1 MYLLIL
7 STWACNLQCSYC
19 RVRKQNLF
27 ISEET
32 LRKSI
37 DFLLTS
43 KDEELKFEFFGGEPL
58 LLPFSVLK
66 NVIMYGERKAKKQKK
81 KIDFIMTTNAILLNK
96 EKIEFFKKHNVL
108 LIISLDGSKE
118 SQNKNRPQ
126 VGKKDSF
133 SLIVK
138 NLPLIFK
145 KGVDCY
151 CYTVVTPETV
161 NSLEDNFHS
170 LVNLG
175 FKKIWL
181 MMACGVEWKPQDIL
195 SLERGVKKICRSYP
209 SLLAEKGIILLNL
222 KNWLSPFRMNTELS
236 VNLDGYIYSA
246 CLTYLIKE
254 EKKRKKFVL
263 GHIDNLTESIDE
275 LNKRRLTNEQATG
288 IIYEEQNVLR
298 TLPSNLKVGRFMAES
313 FEKLKKNIFAD
324 KKLRKIY
331 EANSQ

>member
-19 RVRKQNLF
+19 RVRKKNLF

-32 LRKSI
+32 LKKSV

-43 KDEELKFEFFGGEPL
+43 RDKELKFEFFGGEPL

-66 NVIMYGERKAKKQKK
+66 KVITYGEKKAKKKGK
-81 KIDFIMTTNAILLNK
+81 KIDFIITTNAILLD
-96 EKIEFFKKHNVL
+96 ERKIDFFKKHNVL
-108 LIISLDGSKE
+108 LIISLDGSRE
-118 SQNKNRPQ
+118 SQNINRPQ
-126 VGKKDSF
+126 AGKKDSY

-161 NSLEDNFHS
+161 NFLEDNFRS

-181 MMACGVEWKPQDIL
+181 MMACGVDWKPKDIAI
-195 SLERGVKKICRSYP
+195 LEKGVKNICRIYP
-209 SLLAEKGIILLNL
+209 SLLAKKGIVLLNL

-236 VNLDGYIYSA
+236 VNLDGCLYSA
-246 CLTYLIKE
+246 CLTYLIADE
-254 EKKRKKFVL
+254 EKRKKFVL

-275 LNKRRLTNEQATG
+275 LNKKRLTNEQAMN
-288 IIYEEQNVLR
+288 IIYGEQKILH
-298 TLPSNLKVGRFMAES
+298 TLPSNIKVGRMLAEL
-313 FEKLKKNIFAD
+313 FKKLRRKIFADEKLKK
-324 KKLRKIY
+324 IY
-331 EANSQ
+331 ESRSK